1 MQTFKIKACGITNP
15 ADALA
20 TVAAGADAIGL
31 NFYERSLRSVDP
43 TTALE
48 IISVIPSSFV
58 VVGVFVNH
66 GVQDILE
73 LAEHLQFSAIQLH
86 GDERPEIIDELGV
99 SNIIRAIRI
108 DGESDQALEG
118 AQREIDAWCEHGAAG
133 ILVDKAVGRAY
144 GGTGETFD
152 WSLLD
157 RLNVPVRTILAG
169 GLTPDNVAAAIEKV
183 KPDAVDVA
191 SGIEN
196 FPGGKDV
203 DLLKAFVKYA
213 QAAFAG

>member
-157 RLNVPVRTILAG
+157 RLNIPVRTILAG

-203 DLLKAFVKYA
+203 DLLKAFVKSA

>member
-203 DLLKAFVKYA
+203 DLLKAFVKSA